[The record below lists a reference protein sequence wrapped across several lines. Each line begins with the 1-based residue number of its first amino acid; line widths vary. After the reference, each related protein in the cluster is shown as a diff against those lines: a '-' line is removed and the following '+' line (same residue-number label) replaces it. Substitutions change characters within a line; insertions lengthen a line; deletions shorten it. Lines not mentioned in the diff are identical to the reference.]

1 MLGDTKPNRA
11 QVRFRPMG
19 HLTTVQRTPPTVAGA
34 KFSQIVSGAERAD
47 PERREYDQQK
57 ADKHGATERCEAA
70 KPEPGRAFILRHVSH
85 RRRRD

>member
-57 ADKHGATERCEAA
+57 ADKHGGTERCEAA
-70 KPEPGRAFILRHVSH
+70 KPEAGGAFFLCHVK
-85 RRRRD
+85 